1 MLVALVIF
9 YLCSLAVIGSL
20 MWRDYRL
27 GGFSFHLLFSA
38 IYAVTFYFG
47 FPFSMALHW
56 GGSWGADWLGATWAA
71 LSPVWGALALSGVG
85 YGAYWLAYHWR
96 RSRPTLQAVENPQNV
111 ANSTAKLTAC
121 LLGIVAVGAL
131 VGFLALN
138 GFLLFRL
145 EKYSQIF
152 SAQVSGVALKRF
164 FYFALP
170 ALLIFFFIKESK
182 ARWWAFGALGVAF
195 GTLSY
200 VAVGG
205 TRANLA
211 MAVALFFLLGLV
223 RKYLSWAWLWAA
235 GVAMVGAMFALA
247 LVRYRLAVEGV
258 EAWHTFL
265 YLTRDTFSPWE
276 NVATLLNTD
285 VEPQGLMPI
294 IRDFYVYIPK
304 AIWADRPDIVWNT
317 ANYFTKTVLGNQS
330 GLAISPTL
338 IGSFYIMGG
347 VPCVVVG
354 MAIIGKLLQ
363 LFDRLHLAWRTSAVM
378 QAFCWGNL
386 FNFIVLVRE
395 GSDAFVS
402 RFVFFS
408 AVFGVCWL
416 VAGVIVRARN
426 ADRKS

>member
-9 YLCSLAVIGSL
+9 YVCSVVGIGSL
-20 MWRDYRL
+20 MWRDYRSA
-27 GGFSFHLLFSA
+27 GFSFHLLFSA

-47 FPFSMALHW
+47 FPFSLALHW
-56 GGSWGADWLGATWAA
+56 GGNWGADWLGSTWAE
-71 LSPVWGALALSGVG
+71 LSPLFEALALSSVG

-96 RSRPTLQAVENPQNV
+96 NRPVQAVTISSKN
-111 ANSTAKLTAC
+111 ANRTAKMTAW
-121 LLGIVAVGAL
+121 LLGTVAVGAL
-131 VGFLALN
+131 LWFLAWN

-152 SAQVSGVALKRF
+152 SAHVSGVALKRF
-164 FYFALP
+164 FYFFLP

-182 ARWWAFGALGVAF
+182 ARWWVFLAWGVAF
-195 GTLSY
+195 GAVSY

-223 RKYLSWAWLWAA
+223 RKYLSWAWLVGAS
-235 GVAMVGAMFALA
+235 VAMIGAMFGLA

-276 NVATLLNTD
+276 NVATIVSHELD
-285 VEPQGLMPI
+285 FQGLMPI
-294 IRDFYVYIPK
+294 VRDFYVYIPK
-304 AIWADRPDIVWNT
+304 AIWAERPDIAWNT

-347 VPCVVVG
+347 GPCVVLG
-354 MAIIGKLLQ
+354 MAVVGGFLQ
-363 LFDRLHLAWRTSAVM
+363 FFDCLSLAWRGSAVV

-386 FNFIVLVRE
+386 FNLIVLVRE

-408 AVFGVCWL
+408 VIFGACWL
-416 VAGVIVRARN
+416 VASIIARAKN
-426 ADRKS
+426 ADRES